1 MNKSNFML
9 SIEVTIKVNFFQ
21 RHNFSFVDVF
31 VTKVHCEEDWQANI
45 GNGYAVPVDGIT
57 CESGVVLTT
66 DNDDAKNERQDWAM
80 CQGRRDDAQL
90 QAGQAVEEGEVCVEE
105 P

>member
-1 MNKSNFML
+1 MNRSNFIL

-21 RHNFSFVDVF
+21 RHNFSFIDVF
-31 VTKVHCEEDWQANI
+31 VTKVHCEEDWQANV

-66 DNDDAKNERQDWAM
+66 DDNDAKNERQDWANW
-80 CQGRRDDAQL
+80 
-90 QAGQAVEEGEVCVEE
+90 E
-105 P
+105 